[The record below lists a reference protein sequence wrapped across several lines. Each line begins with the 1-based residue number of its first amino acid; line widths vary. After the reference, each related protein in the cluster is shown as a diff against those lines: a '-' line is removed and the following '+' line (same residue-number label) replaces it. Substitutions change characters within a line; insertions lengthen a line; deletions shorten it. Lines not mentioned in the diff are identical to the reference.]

1 MVTKTTQ
8 GSSFARCFDY
18 ITRANHDGL
27 SSDKKEWRILDSEG
41 VRLRED
47 AEGWRKLVADDLARP
62 ISART
67 PIKGPCVH
75 ISLDFKVEDTPRLND
90 AFMLKIALEYMEKM
104 GIKDTPYV
112 IVRHT
117 DKAHPHCHLI
127 FCRSD
132 INGKIIK
139 SATNFR
145 RNTKV
150 CREITDRYNLTLGN
164 DKFSVDP
171 NKLRGAEKA
180 KYEIAQTLRE
190 VMADESI
197 YDFKTLNARLSRYSI
212 SAKPYFVEDDDNARS
227 IIYKKDG
234 HSFLAS
240 KIDRHYTPRALDTEF
255 TRRKRKVSRE
265 YMSKTP
271 DPNNHWAHLDGS
283 PMPMNEFAGVRF
295 TPQQELDYISGRPVI
310 IEGVAVIRY
319 DFDIRKPIVS
329 APNMDMMQSN
339 LSPLRSLGTMEDE
352 MGAVVGGDGESWKEF
367 RKKHMGVSLQTA
379 LEMFRAKKHHQHT
392 NGGFKIG

>member
-1 MVTKTTQ
+1 MVTNTTK
-8 GSSFARCFDY
+8 GNSFAKCFDY
-18 ITRANHDGL
+18 ITRAKKDGL
-27 SSDKKEWRILDSEG
+27 PPDKREWHILGSDG
-41 VRLRED
+41 VRLREGTD
-47 AEGWRKLVADDLARP
+47 GWRKLAAEDLARP
-62 ISART
+62 LSARS
-67 PIKGPCVH
+67 PIKDPCVH
-75 ISLDFKVEDTPRLND
+75 ISLDFKAEDAPRLDD

-104 GIKDTPYV
+104 GIKDTPFV

-164 DKFSVDP
+164 DKFSVNP
-171 NKLRGAEKA
+171 EKLRGAEKA

-197 YDFKTLNARLSRYSI
+197 SDFKTLKARLSQYGI
-212 SAKPYFVEDDDNARS
+212 SAKPYFVDDDDNARS

-240 KIDRHYTPRALDTEF
+240 KIDKHYTPRALDAEF
-255 TRRKRKVSRE
+255 ARRKRKASRE
-265 YMSKTP
+265 YMSNTP
-271 DPNNHWAHLDGS
+271 DPNNQWAYLDGS
-283 PMPMNEFAGVRF
+283 PIPMNEFAGIRF

-310 IEGVAVIRY
+310 IDGVAVIRY

-329 APNMDMMQSN
+329 APNMDMMQTN
-339 LSPLRSLGTMEDE
+339 LNPFRSLGTMEDE
-352 MGAVVGGDGESWKEF
+352 MGAISGGDGESWKEF

-379 LEMFRAKKHHQHT
+379 LEMFRAKKRNQHT
-392 NGGFKIG
+392 NGGFHIG